1 MLTFEKLQRSR
12 IHQSDPAPQD
22 TLDELETIISIEHF
36 CGSCSHPVVQLRTFR
51 HGLVSLPND
60 TFFLMEV
67 ETDTK
72 VLIKGEFLDPD
83 AVFEN
88 VTKRVWMTKS
98 EIVDTGLWDVNEF
111 ERQAQFPAA
120 RTRYPCRAG
129 PRRTVERRRVTE
141 HDTAMPSE
149 ACQTAKASRDQLLA
163 WPRQA
168 RRWKGRGDSL
178 SAKQKRTE
186 KDAPVAHTDPVLKSR
201 TPYSFSGGMLVT
213 VNRKLTVS
221 VRLVRGVDHAA
232 RHPWS

>member
-12 IHQSDPAPQD
+12 IHQSDPAPHD
-22 TLDELETIISIEHF
+22 TLDELETIISIEQF

-72 VLIKGEFLDPD
+72 VLIKGEWFDPD

-111 ERQAQFPAA
+111 ERQLKNYRRSESESTDQEVAEYA
-120 RTRYPCRAG
+120 RYFQNKKQRLDESQPPRAG
-129 PRRTVERRRVTE
+129 PSNEE
-141 HDTAMPSE
+141 GS
-149 ACQTAKASRDQLLA
+149 LA
-163 WPRQA
+163 
-168 RRWKGRGDSL
+168 L
-178 SAKQKRTE
+178 E
-186 KDAPVAHTDPVLKSR
+186 
-201 TPYSFSGGMLVT
+201 
-213 VNRKLTVS
+213 
-221 VRLVRGVDHAA
+221 
-232 RHPWS
+232 